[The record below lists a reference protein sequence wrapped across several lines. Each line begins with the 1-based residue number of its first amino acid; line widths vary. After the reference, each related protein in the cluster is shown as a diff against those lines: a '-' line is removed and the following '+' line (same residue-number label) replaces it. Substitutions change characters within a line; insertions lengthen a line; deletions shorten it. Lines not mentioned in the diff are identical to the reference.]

1 SLFALHKSLSG
12 FGVSIGDIRGT
23 WKHLGSKR
31 EWKMLFRRAKHQSG
45 VRERRATPA
54 PEESKA
60 GATSCTEVIH
70 PLQAQLL
77 VDDFHYAERP
87 MAATSLTRGGC
98 RATSGATSSTRAR
111 FGEVKHVFR
120 SDLWERPS
128 APAPRFILC
137 RKLMLNLDH
146 PRSIPIAHEFSLL
159 IRKKALK
166 EPNFQY
172 NNYQQKSYSNNQQ
185 GGYQQRQNTH
195 QGNYQP
201 RQNTPPG
208 FNNTNNQSTQ
218 AQGSSSQ
225 APASDTSTMAKTN
238 KTDMEAKKAAAAK
251 REFEL
256 RGKPLEPA
264 EPSQQGVERTSRQRV
279 LDARKAAEKEK
290 RAGKA
295 VASSSRDE
303 EEEEPAPPKKAKMS
317 KGKGIALER
326 DRSKSPTVEELHHHL
341 AKGVS
346 WVPTRFADPKTME
359 ELGIENDVRTM
370 LQHMKMESFYSM
382 AYPTYVEPSSQ
393 FLATLEASFYEGNHV
408 RHGWGKIKF
417 TVNGKSYF
425 MSFKEIGAMM
435 GIEDNE
441 DQTLPRFKKLPT
453 GVWRVISGNQHAT
466 GHDKNSAIRHPAVRY
481 LHRILV
487 HTLYPRKEAGTVN
500 EEELR
505 LLYRAVIDNVTPEQL
520 EEFEETDKMKFPT
533 TDIFKRFGMVGLFV
547 ERLMYYKDWVWTTAD
562 SSPQLGIGGMITP
575 LLIANGVNLG
585 NDPKGPAFIDAPYLR
600 IATYIGG
607 RYQEKV
613 VYTYFRKGKM
623 AKLLLPNRK
632 LTNIERPGII
642 HFDIDESELF
652 GPHGPIDP
660 VTAPK
665 RRRGGGRGHV
675 MTGTSDA
682 TQEGSATPLYGPPRY
697 HFTQSS
703 TALPHGP
710 LREAHEHID
719 KLQRWNKA
727 QDRTIFKLKTKYKEL
742 KKTVKKQA
750 EASAQFMKKVADL
763 LVRGGV
769 GGCSSEDFVT
779 RDTSVP
785 QPQPYDPLLRLAR
798 NPQAHKSNSGNKSP
812 SLASTDAETDN
823 EEVLEFPLVDIRGT
837 WKHLGSKREWKM
849 LFRRA
854 KHQSGV
860 RERRAT
866 PAPEESKAGATS
878 CTEVIHPLQ
887 AQLLVDDFHYAERP
901 MAATSLTR
909 GGCRATSGATSSTRA
924 RFGEVKHVFRSDL
937 WERPSAPAP

>member
-1 SLFALHKSLSG
+1 
-12 FGVSIGDIRGT
+12 
-23 WKHLGSKR
+23 
-31 EWKMLFRRAKHQSG
+31 MLILYQ
-45 VRERRATPA
+45 
-54 PEESKA
+54 
-60 GATSCTEVIH
+60 
-70 PLQAQLL
+70 
-77 VDDFHYAERP
+77 D
-87 MAATSLTRGGC
+87 LTAVG
-98 RATSGATSSTRAR
+98 
-111 FGEVKHVFR
+111 
-120 SDLWERPS
+120 
-128 APAPRFILC
+128 
-137 RKLMLNLDH
+137 
-146 PRSIPIAHEFSLL
+146 
-159 IRKKALK
+159 
-166 EPNFQY
+166 
-172 NNYQQKSYSNNQQ
+172 
-185 GGYQQRQNTH
+185 
-195 QGNYQP
+195 
-201 RQNTPPG
+201 
-208 FNNTNNQSTQ
+208 
-218 AQGSSSQ
+218 
-225 APASDTSTMAKTN
+225 TMAKTN

-256 RGKPLEPA
+256 RGKPLKPA
-264 EPSQQGVERTSRQRV
+264 EPNQQGVERTSRQRV
-279 LDARKAAEKEK
+279 LDARKAAEREK

-295 VASSSRDE
+295 VASSYRDE

-326 DRSKSPTVEELHHHL
+326 DRSKTPTVEELHHHL
-341 AKGVS
+341 VKGVS
-346 WVPTRFADPKTME
+346 WVPTRFADPKMME

-382 AYPTYVEPSSQ
+382 AYPTYEEPSSQ
-393 FLATLEASFYEGNHV
+393 FLATLEASFYEANHV
-408 RHGWGKIKF
+408 RQGWGKIKF
-417 TVNGKSYF
+417 KVNGRTYF

-435 GIEDNE
+435 GLEDNE

-487 HTLYPRKEAGTVN
+487 HTLYPRKEPGTVN

-505 LLYRAVIDNVTPEQL
+505 LLYRAVRDNVTPEQL

-533 TDIFKRFGMVGLFV
+533 TDIFERFGMVGLFV

-600 IATYIGG
+600 IATYISG

-623 AKLLLPNRK
+623 AKLLLPNRR
-632 LTNIERPGII
+632 LTNIERPGIT

-652 GPHGPIDP
+652 GPLGPIDP
-660 VTAPK
+660 VTVPK
-665 RRRGGGRGHV
+665 RRRGGARGNV

-682 TQEGSATPLYGPPRY
+682 TQEGFATPLYGPPRY

-763 LVRGGV
+763 LVRGGI

-785 QPQPYDPLLRLAR
+785 QPQPYDPVTNPSLDLGPPLTTRQLLRLAR

-823 EEVLEFPLVDIRGT
+823 EEVASEPQEYYTTFPND
-837 WKHLGSKREWKM
+837 
-849 LFRRA
+849 
-854 KHQSGV
+854 SGY
-860 RERRAT
+860 
-866 PAPEESKAGATS
+866 G
-878 CTEVIHPLQ
+878 
-887 AQLLVDDFHYAERP
+887 D
-901 MAATSLTR
+901 
-909 GGCRATSGATSSTRA
+909 SGFFPNA
-924 RFGEVKHVFRSDL
+924 
-937 WERPSAPAP
+937 

>member
-1 SLFALHKSLSG
+1 MKVVDKKLGLER
-12 FGVSIGDIRGT
+12 VY
-23 WKHLGSKR
+23 HLGAR
-31 EWKMLFRRAKHQSG
+31 RRASL
-45 VRERRATPA
+45 RRATPA

-77 VDDFHYAERP
+77 VDYFHDSERP
-87 MAATSLTRGGC
+87 MAATSLTRAGC

-146 PRSIPIAHEFSLL
+146 PRSIPITHEFSLL

-185 GGYQQRQNTH
+185 GGYQQRQNTQ

-208 FNNTNNQSTQ
+208 FNNNNNQSTQ

-238 KTDMEAKKAAAAK
+238 KTDMEAKKATAAK

-303 EEEEPAPPKKAKMS
+303 EEEEPAPPKKAKIS
-317 KGKGIALER
+317 KGKGIAVER
-326 DRSKSPTVEELHHHL
+326 DRSKTPTVEELHYHL
-341 AKGVS
+341 AKCVS
-346 WVPTRFADPKTME
+346 WVPTCFADPKMME
-359 ELGIENDVRTM
+359 ELGIEDDVRIM

-382 AYPTYVEPSSQ
+382 AYPTYEELSSQ
-393 FLATLEASFYEGNHV
+393 FLATLEASFYEANHV
-408 RHGWGKIKF
+408 RHGWGKIRFK
-417 TVNGKSYF
+417 VNGKNYV
-425 MSFKEIGAMM
+425 MGFKEIGAMM
-435 GIEDNE
+435 GLEDNE

-453 GVWRVISGNQHAT
+453 GVWRVISGNLHAT

-505 LLYRAVIDNVTPEQL
+505 QLYRAVKDNVTPEQL

-533 TDIFKRFGMVGLFV
+533 TNIFERFGMVGLFV

-575 LLIANGVNLG
+575 LLIANGVHLG
-585 NDPKGPAFIDAPYLR
+585 DDPKGPAFIDAPYLR
-600 IATYIGG
+600 IATYISG
-607 RYQEKV
+607 RYREKV

-623 AKLLLPNRK
+623 AKLLLPNRE

-652 GPHGPIDP
+652 RLRGPIDP
-660 VTAPK
+660 VTVPK
-665 RRRGGGRGHV
+665 RWRGGARGHV
-675 MTGTSDA
+675 TAETSDA
-682 TQEGSATPLYGPPRY
+682 PQEGSATPLYGPPRY

-703 TALPHGP
+703 SVLPHGP

-785 QPQPYDPLLRLAR
+785 QPQPYDPVTNPSLDLGPPLTARQLLRLAR

-823 EEVLEFPLVDIRGT
+823 EEVLEFPLEILEV
-837 WKHLGSKREWKM
+837 LGSIWDQKGSGKCCLGEQST
-849 LFRRA
+849 RA
-854 KHQSGV
+854 GYGSDV
-860 RERRAT
+860 R
-866 PAPEESKAGATS
+866 
-878 CTEVIHPLQ
+878 HPLQ
-887 AQLLVDDFHYAERP
+887 KNRRLARRLAP
-901 MAATSLTR
+901 STSNISNGNSKT
-909 GGCRATSGATSSTRA
+909 
-924 RFGEVKHVFRSDL
+924 
-937 WERPSAPAP
+937 

>member
-1 SLFALHKSLSG
+1 MHFSLFLHCISLYQVLEFPLEILEASKAPE
-12 FGVSIGDIRGT
+12 RGT
-23 WKHLGSKR
+23 
-31 EWKMLFRRAKHQSG
+31 
-45 VRERRATPA
+45 
-54 PEESKA
+54 
-60 GATSCTEVIH
+60 GATCDTRSRRIEGWRDVLH
-70 PLQAQLL
+70 RAQLL

-201 RQNTPPG
+201 RQNTPPD

-225 APASDTSTMAKTN
+225 APTSDTS
-238 KTDMEAKKAAAAK
+238 
-251 REFEL
+251 
-256 RGKPLEPA
+256 
-264 EPSQQGVERTSRQRV
+264 
-279 LDARKAAEKEK
+279 
-290 RAGKA
+290 
-295 VASSSRDE
+295 
-303 EEEEPAPPKKAKMS
+303 
-317 KGKGIALER
+317 
-326 DRSKSPTVEELHHHL
+326 
-341 AKGVS
+341 
-346 WVPTRFADPKTME
+346 
-359 ELGIENDVRTM
+359 
-370 LQHMKMESFYSM
+370 
-382 AYPTYVEPSSQ
+382 
-393 FLATLEASFYEGNHV
+393 
-408 RHGWGKIKF
+408 
-417 TVNGKSYF
+417 
-425 MSFKEIGAMM
+425 
-435 GIEDNE
+435 
-441 DQTLPRFKKLPT
+441 
-453 GVWRVISGNQHAT
+453 
-466 GHDKNSAIRHPAVRY
+466 
-481 LHRILV
+481 
-487 HTLYPRKEAGTVN
+487 
-500 EEELR
+500 
-505 LLYRAVIDNVTPEQL
+505 
-520 EEFEETDKMKFPT
+520 
-533 TDIFKRFGMVGLFV
+533 
-547 ERLMYYKDWVWTTAD
+547 DWVWTTAD

-779 RDTSVP
+779 RDTSIP
-785 QPQPYDPLLRLAR
+785 QPQPYDPVTNPSLDLGPLLTARQLLRLAR
-798 NPQAHKSNSGNKSP
+798 NPQAHKSNSENKSP

-823 EEVLEFPLVDIRGT
+823 EESLSGFGVSIGDIRGT

-937 WERPSAPAP
+937 WERPSAPAPRFILCRKLMLNLDHPRSIPIAHEFSLLIRKKALSFI